1 MSPQD
6 SSNTGR
12 GLGIER
18 GPTFR
23 PGIIGEGYPRELGGV
38 TNTQQSKSRAGFEQA
53 TKRRQ
58 HRCRETSPTIGEP
71 ARLPTD
77 DLGRR
82 HHHLLALGCGEEN
95 LLPGIRGPSG
105 AIDFFG
111 QRNILWWE
119 GSSDNGEG
127 KWPTRNMASSQ
138 VACVNFLLPLAGIS
152 GALLSVLQ
160 ALDPD
165 VQEAVEIRDGNRG
178 FSLHN
183 LVECSNSTSNLGS
196 LRKLKGPLNPSIG
209 SMAGQNNAEA

>member
-6 SSNTGR
+6 NSNTGR
-12 GLGIER
+12 GPGIER

-23 PGIIGEGYPRELGGV
+23 PGIIGEGYPRELGGA

-58 HRCRETSPTIGEP
+58 HRCREISPTIGEP

-77 DLGRR
+77 DLKHR
-82 HHHLLALGCGEEN
+82 HHHLLALAAKKKISSPASG
-95 LLPGIRGPSG
+95 GPSG
-105 AIDFFG
+105 AVDFFG

-119 GSSDNGEG
+119 GSSDKGEG
-127 KWPTRNMASSQ
+127 RRPTRNMASSQ

-165 VQEAVEIRDGNRG
+165 VQEAVEFGTGTVVSRCTIW
-178 FSLHN
+178 
-183 LVECSNSTSNLGS
+183 
-196 LRKLKGPLNPSIG
+196 LNAATAQAI
-209 SMAGQNNAEA
+209 